1 MFDTNW
7 NPDNARPVMTTVL
20 QRTAPS
26 PQEVNRAVSLYYMM
40 IGSLASITQT
50 AVKDLLDALIERKDF
65 FRHSLKYHIKEAYA
79 RSEQLIKVFR
89 DRTSDTSRY
98 QMWLDITDGI
108 EEDLRPDVTRLF
120 YTTDNILLKH
130 NVPEHRLQS
139 MAVVAYN
146 LTIMLHDMSV
156 RYDDVVGKLGFSV
169 HGLKPDKNFRT
180 PMYGMFASM
189 RAVADI
195 LVKDKEATYYKEGGM
210 IYKALEVLALKVT
223 NMDRIEH
230 ITADVLNLS
239 GVDIYGDDVQNN
251 AYEEWNET
259 QEAIL
264 KTYYREQ
271 SDEDLAKMLGRS
283 VGSIK
288 ARMRKLGI
296 KRSLIKAD

>member
-7 NPDNARPVMTTVL
+7 NPDNARPIMATVL

-26 PQEVNRAVSLYYMM
+26 PQEVDRAVSLYYMM

-50 AVKDLLDALIERKDF
+50 AVKDLLDALIERKDL

-130 NVPEHRLQS
+130 NVQEHRLQS

-156 RYDDVVGKLGFSV
+156 RYDEVVGRLGFSV
-169 HGLKPDKNFRT
+169 NSLKPDNNFRT

-189 RAVADI
+189 RTVADI
-195 LVKDKEATYYKEGGM
+195 LVKDKDATYYKEGGM
-210 IYKALEVLALKVT
+210 ICKALEVLALKVT
-223 NMDRIEH
+223 NMDRIERV
-230 ITADVLNLS
+230 TADVLKLS
-239 GVDIYGDDVQNN
+239 GVDIYGDDMQNN
-251 AYEEWNET
+251 SCEPWNEA

-264 KTYYREQ
+264 KNFCGENT
-271 SDEDLAKMLGRS
+271 DEELARMIGRS
-283 VGSIK
+283 VGAVK

-296 KRSLIKAD
+296 KRSLIKTD

>member
-1 MFDTNW
+1 MFGTNW
-7 NPDNARPVMTTVL
+7 NPDSARPVMATVL

-26 PQEVNRAVSLYYMM
+26 PQEVDRAVSLYYMM

-50 AVKDLLDALIERKDF
+50 AVKDLLDALIERKDL

-79 RSEQLIKVFR
+79 RSEQLIRVFR

-98 QMWLDITDGI
+98 QMWLDITDGV

-139 MAVVAYN
+139 MTVVAYN

-169 HGLKPDKNFRT
+169 NGLRPDNNFRT

-189 RAVADI
+189 REVANI
-195 LVKDKEATYYKEGGM
+195 LVKDRDATYYKEGGM
-210 IYKALEVLALKVT
+210 ICKALEVVALKAT
-223 NMDRIEH
+223 NMDRIER
-230 ITADVLNLS
+230 IAADALKPS
-239 GVDIYGDDVQNN
+239 GVDIYGDEAQNN
-251 AYEEWNET
+251 SYEPWNET
-259 QEAIL
+259 QEAVL
-264 KTYYREQ
+264 KNFC
-271 SDEDLAKMLGRS
+271 DENTDEELARITGRS
-283 VGSIK
+283 VGAVK

-296 KRSLIKAD
+296 KRSPTNAD